1 VDRVDIPR
9 LPHQGVFPLE
19 KRLTAAEARKL
30 AAADHDLRL
39 FGVSELTADVVERLT
54 PHRHRLTLVGP
65 CEIEAS
71 AARALAAHAGP
82 VFLQGTRLDS
92 PDLARKLLAVP
103 RSARSGIDGVCE
115 ISAEVAA
122 AAKALAQSPKW
133 DGQLPAV
140 TACENADSVAVAK
153 ALAKRE
159 GPLALPNLKK
169 ISPKT
174 LTALIEKAD
183 VEIPL
188 VETLELIPEPDGS
201 PTEDFV
207 IPPWLESRQKGPS
220 RP

>member
-115 ISAEVAA
+115 ISAEVA
-122 AAKALAQSPKW
+122 
-133 DGQLPAV
+133 
-140 TACENADSVAVAK
+140 VAT
-153 ALAKRE
+153 ALAKRK

-207 IPPWLESRQKGPS
+207 SPPWLESRQKGPS